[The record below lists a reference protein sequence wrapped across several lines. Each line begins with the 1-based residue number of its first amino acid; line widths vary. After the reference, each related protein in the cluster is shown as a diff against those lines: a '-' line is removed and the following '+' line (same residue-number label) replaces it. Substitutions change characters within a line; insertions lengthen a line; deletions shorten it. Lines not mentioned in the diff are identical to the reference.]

1 MPTRRKPQLNHKS
14 MEYSEIFERFHRELL
29 ANENVILELVGFV
42 KEYGDP
48 SNPTWRQAVAE
59 LISEIAGLLAT
70 ALMIR
75 LDAGYK
81 APRKVIATLEAIIE
95 NPKLALC
102 DRTEPEARGALAAA
116 YQRSSEPPE
125 TYWFDIYGE
134 SGFEPDENQIRIA
147 AKRAIA
153 LLRAEASRGR
163 PVAYDVQYLA
173 ARLRAIF
180 LRFNDKIA
188 RKSVRKPVPSHGG
201 GDHHQQHED
210 GAFAA
215 FVEEALE
222 PLRNFYASLPNN
234 GEVLVPELSAEYIAR
249 LAVSAKGKTPI
260 HVNNVHRVAKIKLV
274 MQELQEGAQ
283 NPQNSRLR
291 LLRSASFW
299 RVMEAQRFAEGRR
312 EQPKYLTT
320 RLSGWQPD

>member
-48 SNPTWRQAVAE
+48 SIPTWREAVAE

-95 NPKLALC
+95 NPELALS

-134 SGFEPDENQIRIA
+134 RRNARR
-147 AKRAIA
+147 AKE
-153 LLRAEASRGR
+153 LRKVADNVISRGR
-163 PVAYDVQYLA
+163 
-173 ARLRAIF
+173 
-180 LRFNDKIA
+180 
-188 RKSVRKPVPSHGG
+188 
-201 GDHHQQHED
+201 
-210 GAFAA
+210 
-215 FVEEALE
+215 
-222 PLRNFYASLPNN
+222 
-234 GEVLVPELSAEYIAR
+234 
-249 LAVSAKGKTPI
+249 T
-260 HVNNVHRVAKIKLV
+260 
-274 MQELQEGAQ
+274 
-283 NPQNSRLR
+283 
-291 LLRSASFW
+291 SASNK
-299 RVMEAQRFAEGRR
+299 EA
-312 EQPKYLTT
+312 T
-320 RLSGWQPD
+320 S

>member
-1 MPTRRKPQLNHKS
+1 MPTRRKPQLNHKN

-48 SNPTWRQAVAE
+48 SNPTWKEAVAE

-81 APRKVIATLEAIIE
+81 APGKVIATLEAIIE

-102 DRTEPEARGALAAA
+102 DQTEPEARGALAAA
-116 YQRSSEPPE
+116 YQRSSEPPG

-134 SGFEPDENQIRIA
+134 GGFKPAENQIRIA
-147 AKRAIA
+147 AKKAIA
-153 LLRAEASRGR
+153 PLKAEASRGR

-173 ARLRAIF
+173 PHLRAIF
-180 LRFNDKIA
+180 LRFNDRIA
-188 RKSVRKPVPSHGG
+188 RKSVRKPAPSHGG
-201 GDHHQQHED
+201 GDHQHED

-260 HVNNVHRVAKIKLV
+260 PVYNVRRVAKTKLV
-274 MQELQEGAQ
+274 MEVLQEGAQ
-283 NPQNSRLR
+283 NLQNSRLR
-291 LLRSASFW
+291 PLRSASFW
-299 RVMEAQRFAEGRR
+299 RVLEAQRLAEGRR
-312 EQPKYLTT
+312 EQHNI
-320 RLSGWQPD
+320 

>member
-14 MEYSEIFERFHRELL
+14 VEYSEISERFHRELL
-29 ANENVILELVGFV
+29 ANEKVILELVGFV
-42 KEYGDP
+42 KEFGDP
-48 SNPTWRQAVAE
+48 INPTYTGKLAAAE

-70 ALMIR
+70 AVMIR
-75 LDAGYK
+75 LNAGYK
-81 APRKVIATLEAIIE
+81 APSKVIATLEAIIE

-116 YQRSSEPPE
+116 YQRGNEPPG

-147 AKRAIA
+147 AKKAIA

-163 PVAYDVQYLA
+163 PLAHDVQYLA
-173 ARLRAIF
+173 PRLRAIF

-188 RKSVRKPVPSHGG
+188 RKSVRSSRGD
-201 GDHHQQHED
+201 GDHHQHED

-222 PLRNFYASLPNN
+222 PLRKFYASLPNN
-234 GEVLVPELSAEYIAR
+234 GEVLVPELSSEYIVRLVMRTKDRIPNQVYNVRRVDKAR
-249 LAVSAKGKTPI
+249 L
-260 HVNNVHRVAKIKLV
+260 V
-274 MQELQEGAQ
+274 MEELQEGAQ
-283 NPQNSRLR
+283 NLRNSRLR
-291 LLRSASFW
+291 LLRSASLW
-299 RVMEAQRFAEGRR
+299 RVMEA
-312 EQPKYLTT
+312 
-320 RLSGWQPD
+320 

>member
-48 SNPTWRQAVAE
+48 SIPTWREAVAE

-95 NPKLALC
+95 NPKLALS

-134 SGFEPDENQIRIA
+134 SGFEPDENQICMA
-147 AKRAIA
+147 AKKAIA

-163 PVAYDVQYLA
+163 PVAYDVQHLA
-173 ARLRAIF
+173 PRLRAIF

-201 GDHHQQHED
+201 GDHHQHED

-222 PLRNFYASLPNN
+222 PLRNFYASLPNK
-234 GEVLVPELSAEYIAR
+234 GEVLVPELSSEYIVR
-249 LAVSAKGKTPI
+249 LAMSAKGKTPI
-260 HVNNVHRVAKIKLV
+260 QVYNVRRVDKAKLV
-274 MQELQEGAQ
+274 MEGLQEGAQ
-283 NPQNSRLR
+283 NHQNSRLR

-299 RVMEAQRFAEGRR
+299 RVMEAQRLAEGRQ
-312 EQPKYLTT
+312 EQ
-320 RLSGWQPD
+320 S

>member
-48 SNPTWRQAVAE
+48 SIPTWREAVAE

-95 NPKLALC
+95 NPKLALS

-147 AKRAIA
+147 AKKAIA

-163 PVAYDVQYLA
+163 PVAYDVQHLA
-173 ARLRAIF
+173 PRLRAIF

-201 GDHHQQHED
+201 GDHHQRED

-234 GEVLVPELSAEYIAR
+234 GEVLVPELSSEYIAR
-249 LAVSAKGKTPI
+249 LTVSAKGRTPI
-260 HVNNVHRVAKIKLV
+260 PVYNVRRVDKAKLV
-274 MQELQEGAQ
+274 MEELQEGAQ
-283 NPQNSRLR
+283 NHQNSRLH
-291 LLRSASFW
+291 LLRNASFW
-299 RVMEAQRFAEGRR
+299 RVMEAQRLAEARR
-312 EQPKYLTT
+312 EQ
-320 RLSGWQPD
+320 S

>member
-48 SNPTWRQAVAE
+48 SNPTWREAVAE

-95 NPKLALC
+95 NPKLALS

-147 AKRAIA
+147 AKKAIA

-173 ARLRAIF
+173 PRLRAIF

-201 GDHHQQHED
+201 GDYYQHED

-222 PLRNFYASLPNN
+222 PLRKFYASLPNN

-260 HVNNVHRVAKIKLV
+260 HVYNVHRVAKTKLV
-274 MQELQEGAQ
+274 MEELQEGAQ
-283 NPQNSRLR
+283 NLQNSRLR

-299 RVMEAQRFAEGRR
+299 RVMEAQRLADGRR
-312 EQPKYLTT
+312 EQP
-320 RLSGWQPD
+320 